1 MRRNLL
7 LTVAG
12 AAVGAAVL
20 TGAFV
25 AVQNTPGEETPA
37 GTTAAPLTALPT
49 TDQAFYIQ
57 SVSGPGGYVLSVS
70 VGGKISSFPNGASAG
85 ERELFVLSPIKDDK
99 YLIKTAYARV
109 NGAPSCLTARG
120 GRVFTNACD
129 PAEWAQTVQLTPTGS
144 PTFDLVVGGRNIEL
158 AADGMVGAS
167 ERDGQAS
174 ATRFGFIDGGPA
186 PKI

>member
-25 AVQNTPGEETPA
+25 AMRNTPPDEAPS
-37 GTTAAPLTALPT
+37 GTTMAPLTELPT

-57 SVSGPGGYVLSVS
+57 SVSGPGGHVLSVS
-70 VGGKISSFPNGASAG
+70 VGGKIASFPNGVSAG
-85 ERELFVLSPIKDDK
+85 ERELFVLSQIKGDK
-99 YLIKTAYARV
+99 FQIKTAYARV

-120 GRVFTNACD
+120 GRVFTNPCD
-129 PAEWAQTVQLTPTGS
+129 PAEWAQTVQLTPAGS
-144 PTFDLVVGGRNIEL
+144 PTFDLVVGGSSIEL
-158 AADGMVGAS
+158 GADGTVGAS
-167 ERDGQAS
+167 ERGGQAAS
-174 ATRFGFIDGGPA
+174 TRFGFIDGGPA